1 MNINRLKSFAWRLG
15 AYLGVAGLAWIADNI
30 GLLEL
35 PPYIATI
42 IALVIGE
49 ITKALNTK

>member
-1 MNINRLKSFAWRLG
+1 MQNRLKSFAWRLG
-15 AYLGVAGLAWIADNI
+15 AYLVVAGLTWIADNL

-42 IALVIGE
+42 IALVLGE
-49 ITKALNTK
+49 VTKYLNTK